1 MSDRGWPAELR
12 VARICGEVRGVRYQD
27 IFVAEDPPGEYDDE
41 AVYTLGAVPS
51 QPVQGLVEA
60 LEEAHAAIKKAA
72 QAFIVVEGTLKKP
85 YEDDPRWSPWTRFI
99 DRADN
104 DAWPRLCRA
113 ETTARKAL
121 ADFKAK
127 NNTEEA

>member
-1 MSDRGWPAELR
+1 ME
-12 VARICGEVRGVRYQD
+12 QD
-27 IFVAEDPPGEYDDE
+27 
-41 AVYTLGAVPS
+41 T
-51 QPVQGLVEA
+51 VQGLVEA

-113 ETTARKAL
+113 EETARKAL